1 MTKVDSIQL
10 DFRLCR
16 RRLKGIAL
24 ASRLEKRVRLELG
37 EEKLDLSSGCL
48 VRVGAVGTV
57 PRVSQPELTSDAVG
71 LFVSRREAEGG
82 RENVQNVYWPKLF
95 CSCTKDNFVACS
107 YLVLKTLV
115 GPITDLQ
122 CWMASSLAKT

>member
-71 LFVSRREAEGG
+71 LFVSRTEAEGDGKMYKMFTG
-82 RENVQNVYWPKLF
+82 RSSFAP
-95 CSCTKDNFVACS
+95 
-107 YLVLKTLV
+107 VLRIIL
-115 GPITDLQ
+115 
-122 CWMASSLAKT
+122 